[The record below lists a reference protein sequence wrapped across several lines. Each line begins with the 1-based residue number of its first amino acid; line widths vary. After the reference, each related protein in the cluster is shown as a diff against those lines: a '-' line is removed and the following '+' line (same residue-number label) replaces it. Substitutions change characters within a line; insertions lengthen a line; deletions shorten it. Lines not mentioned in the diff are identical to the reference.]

1 MQLNE
6 LKVTRKN
13 VRHILLGNK
22 KKVLGNKNLQFHFF
36 CPGSNACRQ
45 GVGVY
50 NNVLKR

>member
-1 MQLNE
+1 MLLNE
-6 LKVTRKN
+6 LKVTRNN
-13 VRHILLGNK
+13 VRHKPLGNT
-22 KKVLGNKNLQFHFF
+22 NLHFHFF